1 MLLMQPTPTIE
12 PSNSPPFQRVKDYL
26 LAELSKGTW
35 LPGQLMPSE
44 SQLMQRFSVSRMTVN
59 RALRE
64 LQAEGLVDR
73 VQGIGTFAAALH
85 RVASTLS
92 IHDLQEEIEARGG
105 RHEARVQLHRA
116 EPATEALGQQLG
128 VPAGTIVFHTQ
139 LVHHENGQPLQ
150 CEDRYVNPL
159 AAPHYLEQDFE
170 RITPTRYLFQH
181 TALRRAQYSLQAA
194 CATGPEAQLLG
205 IEPDAPCLIMVRR
218 TMSHQHVITLA
229 RLVHPGHRYQ
239 LSGDFKP

>member
-1 MLLMQPTPTIE
+1 MLLSQTPAVSV
-12 PSNSPPFQRVKDYL
+12 PGNGPPFKRVKDYL
-26 LAELSKGTW
+26 LAELSRGTW

-44 SQLMQRFSVSRMTVN
+44 SQLMQLFSVSRMTVN

-73 VQGIGTFAAALH
+73 VQGVGTFAAALH

-92 IHDLQEEIEARGG
+92 IHDLQEEIEARGH
-105 RHEARVQLHRA
+105 RHSARVHLRRA
-116 EPATEALGQQLG
+116 EPAPAALATQLG
-128 VPAGTIVFHTQ
+128 LATGSLLFHTV
-139 LVHHENGQPLQ
+139 LVHLENGQPLQ
-150 CEDRYVNPL
+150 CEDRYVNPQ

-181 TALRRAQYSLQAA
+181 TALRRAQYSLEAAQATA
-194 CATGPEAQLLG
+194 EEARLLD
-205 IEPDAPCLIMVRR
+205 IEPDAPCLIMIRR

-239 LSGDFKP
+239 LSGDFQP

>member
-1 MLLMQPTPTIE
+1 MLCSQ
-12 PSNSPPFQRVKDYL
+12 NSATTGNAPPFKRVKDYL
-26 LAELSKGTW
+26 LDELSRGTW

-73 VQGIGTFAAALH
+73 VQGVGTFAAALH

-92 IHDLQEEIEARGG
+92 IHDLQEEIEARGH
-105 RHEARVQLHRA
+105 RHSARVHLRRA
-116 EPATEALGQQLG
+116 EPAPAALAEQLG
-128 VPAGTIVFHTQ
+128 LATGSLLFHTI
-139 LVHHENGQPLQ
+139 LVHLENGHPLQ

-181 TALRRAQYSLQAA
+181 TALRRAQYSLEAA
-194 CATGPEAQLLG
+194 RATAEEAQLLG

-229 RLVHPGHRYQ
+229 RLVHAGHRYQ
-239 LSGDFKP
+239 LSGDFQP